1 MGRERDLCQFSPFP
15 IFRMMCIQLALSSEQ
30 PNRTDIMFWAG
41 WWEGLCG
48 IWALLDHIFSHFS
61 PPILAEVP
69 FQQAGKAAVHTLPCT
84 GFVMLLG
91 CLVRNTFS
99 ESCCPGVNTHP
110 LARTGVRP
118 GRCKACASNLKSRI
132 PLSCVSKGRH
142 TSSPG
147 VSPQLHSL
155 GFSWGRCHCHFC
167 QGLSIPV
174 AGPPTLPAGAPKLDR
189 NLLFD

>member
-15 IFRMMCIQLALSSEQ
+15 IFRRMGIQLALSSEQ

-69 FQQAGKAAVHTLPCT
+69 FQQAGKAAVHTLHCT

-91 CLVRNTFS
+91 CLVRNTFL

-110 LARTGVRP
+110 LAST
-118 GRCKACASNLKSRI
+118 
-132 PLSCVSKGRH
+132 
-142 TSSPG
+142 
-147 VSPQLHSL
+147 
-155 GFSWGRCHCHFC
+155 
-167 QGLSIPV
+167 
-174 AGPPTLPAGAPKLDR
+174 
-189 NLLFD
+189 